1 MVAPLVI
8 GLLQSIAPTI
18 FKALASPIVAGTAA
32 SWIAS
37 KFGLSDTTVDAVT
50 NFINGLK
57 PDDQIRLKEMEY
69 EFQKFMADNGIKI
82 DLAQIEVNT
91 EEARSGWWFAAGW
104 RPFIGWTCGIAFAYT
119 YIVLPLLQFSFYA
132 LGSATLVKQLAL
144 LPTLDLGAMMPVL
157 LGMLG
162 LGYLR
167 TEEKKSG
174 VHGKH

>member
-1 MVAPLVI
+1 MAPII
-8 GLLQSIAPTI
+8 GILAPYL

-57 PDDQIRLKEMEY
+57 PDDQIKLKEMDY
-69 EFQKFMADNGIKI
+69 EFQKFMAENGIKI
-82 DLAQIEVNT
+82 DLAQIEVNKA
-91 EEARSGWWFAAGW
+91 EAQTGSLFLAGW
-104 RPFIGWTCGIAFAYT
+104 RPYIGWTCGFSFS
-119 YIVLPLLQFSFYA
+119 YIYLLLPFLQF
-132 LGSATLVKQLAL
+132 LVFTFGTAEMVVGLAK
-144 LPTLDLGAMMPVL
+144 LPELDLGAMLPVL

-167 TEEKKSG
+167 TEEKKAG
-174 VHGKH
+174 VNHKH